1 MAAPPRGYDGGTSLG
16 GTALKLDQLSLLA
29 TIVLAFSALAALVLT
44 GQAGIRE
51 DMRALQ
57 VEMLAGQTELRA
69 EMRAIRAE
77 LREEMRAG
85 QEELRKEMRAGQ
97 AELRKE
103 MRAGQAELRK
113 EMRAGQAELRKEMQ
127 AGQAELRAGQ
137 EELRKEIRKEMR
149 AGQAELGAGQVQIRE
164 DLAALGT
171 RLAVVEH
178 RADRLESRLAATE
191 QPAAEP
197 CEGADCPGS

>member
-1 MAAPPRGYDGGTSLG
+1 MAARPVG

-29 TIVLAFSALAALVLT
+29 TTVLAFSALAALVLT

-51 DMRALQ
+51 DMRALRTA
-57 VEMLAGQTELRA
+57 MLAGQAELRA
-69 EMRAIRAE
+69 EM
-77 LREEMRAG
+77 L
-85 QEELRKEMRAGQ
+85 AGQ

-103 MRAGQAELRK
+103 MRAGQAELR
-113 EMRAGQAELRKEMQ
+113 EEMQ
-127 AGQAELRAGQ
+127 AGQAELR
-137 EELRKEIRKEMR
+137 
-149 AGQAELGAGQVQIRE
+149 AGQVQIRE
-164 DLAALGT
+164 DLAALGA

-178 RADRLESRLAATE
+178 RTDNLESRLAATE

>member
-1 MAAPPRGYDGGTSLG
+1 M
-16 GTALKLDQLSLLA
+16 
-29 TIVLAFSALAALVLT
+29 VLAFTALSALVLT

-85 QEELRKEMRAGQ
+85 QAELREEMRAGQ

-103 MRAGQAELRK
+103 MRAGQAEL
-113 EMRAGQAELRKEMQ
+113 
-127 AGQAELRAGQ
+127 
-137 EELRKEIRKEMR
+137 
-149 AGQAELGAGQVQIRE
+149 GAGQVRIRE

-178 RADRLESRLAATE
+178 RTDGLEARLSATE
-191 QPAAEP
+191 QPAPEP

>member
-1 MAAPPRGYDGGTSLG
+1 M
-16 GTALKLDQLSLLA
+16 KLDQLSLLA
-29 TIVLAFSALAALVLT
+29 TTVLAFSALAALVLT

-57 VEMLAGQTELRA
+57 ATMLAGQAELRA
-69 EMRAIRAE
+69 GQAE
-77 LREEMRAG
+77 LREE
-85 QEELRKEMRAGQ
+85 LREEMRAGQ

-103 MRAGQAELRK
+103 TRAGQAELR
-113 EMRAGQAELRKEMQ
+113 
-127 AGQAELRAGQ
+127 
-137 EELRKEIRKEMR
+137 
-149 AGQAELGAGQVQIRE
+149 AGQVQIRE
-164 DLAALGT
+164 DLAALGA

-178 RADRLESRLAATE
+178 RTDGLESRLAASP

>member
-1 MAAPPRGYDGGTSLG
+1 MRI
-16 GTALKLDQLSLLA
+16 DQLSLLA
-29 TIVLAFSALAALVLT
+29 TVVLAFTALSALVLT

-85 QEELRKEMRAGQ
+85 Q

-113 EMRAGQAELRKEMQ
+113 EMRVGQE
-127 AGQAELRAGQ
+127 ELRAGQ

-149 AGQAELGAGQVQIRE
+149 AGQAELGAGQVRIRE

-191 QPAAEP
+191 QPAPEP